1 MYPGPGGVGIGW
13 GIEEPSPPRKRR
25 EGLGKEEGWTGREET
40 RKRPAC
46 LTKAEPG
53 TRQLQPGSCKE
64 MSTHVAALLLVD

>member
-1 MYPGPGGVGIGW
+1 LESVGELKSPLLLGSAGRGRGRRRVGPD
-13 GIEEPSPPRKRR
+13 
-25 EGLGKEEGWTGREET
+25 GKKQERG
-40 RKRPAC
+40 PAC